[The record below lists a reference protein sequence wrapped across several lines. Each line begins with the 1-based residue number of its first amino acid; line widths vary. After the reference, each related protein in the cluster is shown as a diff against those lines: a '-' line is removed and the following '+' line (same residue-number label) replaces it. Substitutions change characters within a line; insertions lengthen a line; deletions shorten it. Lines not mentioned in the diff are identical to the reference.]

1 MIFELKNIAWCSA
14 LIIPEHNPDHI
25 RQDACGAWIVYED
38 YNNRDSMFG
47 WEIDH
52 IYPVSRLRCLGV
64 PVVLWDNP
72 LNIRA
77 LHWRNNLSKGNEY
90 PIYTSVV
97 TDEGATNVS
106 CEFTYLVNEALQDEL
121 RSLFKVDK

>member
-64 PVVLWDNP
+64 PEVLWDNP

-77 LHWRNNLSKGNEY
+77 LHWRNNLSKGNE
-90 PIYTSVV
+90 SVV